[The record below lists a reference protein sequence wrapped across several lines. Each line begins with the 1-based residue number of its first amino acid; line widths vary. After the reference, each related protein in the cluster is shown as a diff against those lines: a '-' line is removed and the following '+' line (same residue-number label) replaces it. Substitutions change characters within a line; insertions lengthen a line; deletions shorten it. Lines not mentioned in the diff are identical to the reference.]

1 MIVQAQTR
9 TSHRPPIQAR
19 HVAIASGHY
28 LATEAGMRLAPH
40 PRQGWVMRPNARIEL
55 RDVEAAS
62 DQKVKIFREML
73 RVRGSEPEAG
83 KPPRRRVLET
93 ADSTNLPV
101 AR

>member
-1 MIVQAQTR
+1 M
-9 TSHRPPIQAR
+9 
-19 HVAIASGHY
+19 
-28 LATEAGMRLAPH
+28 
-40 PRQGWVMRPNARIEL
+40 EL

-83 KPPRRRVLET
+83 KPPRRRVLES
-93 ADSTNLPV
+93 ADSTNVPA

>member
-1 MIVQAQTR
+1 
-9 TSHRPPIQAR
+9 
-19 HVAIASGHY
+19 
-28 LATEAGMRLAPH
+28 MRSN
-40 PRQGWVMRPNARIEL
+40 MRIEL

-83 KPPRRRVLET
+83 KPPRRRVLES
-93 ADSTNLPV
+93 ADSTNVHL